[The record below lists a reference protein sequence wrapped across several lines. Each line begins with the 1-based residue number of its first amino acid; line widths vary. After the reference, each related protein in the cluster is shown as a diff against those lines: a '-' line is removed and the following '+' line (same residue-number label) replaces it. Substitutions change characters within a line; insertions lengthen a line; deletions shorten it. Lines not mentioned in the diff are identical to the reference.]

1 MKYYICS
8 NKILNSG
15 TVMQDRTTLKRNIY
29 YTYDANIY
37 KNYYITFCKFKKK
50 AQVMPNVQNV
60 VI

>member
-29 YTYDANIY
+29 YAYDANIY
-37 KNYYITFCKFKKK
+37 KNYYITFCKLKKK
-50 AQVMPNVQNV
+50 HK
-60 VI
+60 

>member
-15 TVMQDRTTLKRNIY
+15 TVMQARATLKRNIY

-37 KNYYITFCKFKKK
+37 KNYYITFCKLKKK
-50 AQVMPNVQNV
+50 A
-60 VI
+60 